1 MDIPVSPVGFKVRM
15 WNMVLAASCSVFTC
29 YPQEPGLLV
38 KIGGSFYKRT
48 CFRKKKKNITF
59 QKENGPKHKAKAIKE
74 WWIVYSGQDKVQ
86 ILRIYGTERW
96 HYQVI
101 VWRGWILMKAAFCSA
116 FVFCKHLLTKF
127 RMNTEWILVM
137 LKDSLCHL

>member
-48 CFRKKKKNITF
+48 CFRKKKKHHLSEGEWAQTQGRSNKGVVDSLQWPRQSPDF
-59 QKENGPKHKAKAIKE
+59 ENLWHR
-74 WWIVYSGQDKVQ
+74 KVALPSNSLKGLHTYESS
-86 ILRIYGTERW
+86 I
-96 HYQVI
+96 
-101 VWRGWILMKAAFCSA
+101 FSA